1 MICHQQ
7 IPYWLTLFCC
17 CYCCFFV
24 FFKNYSEDINP
35 FVKLLLP
42 LFWTS
47 GDVYPGFKASVDP
60 LTCVFCHMYVM
71 AYRFTYGATPADL
84 LVVIYYGR
92 SEIYV
97 TVWRTGTLTDWVI
110 EASQRS

>member
-1 MICHQQ
+1 MSPTDSI
-7 IPYWLTLFCC
+7 LVNVVLLLLLLFC
-17 CYCCFFV
+17 FV
-24 FFKNYSEDINP
+24 FVNYSEDINP
-35 FVKLLLP
+35 FVRLLLP

-60 LTCVFCHMYVM
+60 FTCVLCHMYLM
-71 AYRFTYGATPADL
+71 GYRFTYGATRADL
-84 LVVIYYGR
+84 LVVTYFGR

-97 TVWRTGTLTDWVI
+97 TVWRTATLTDWVI

>member
-1 MICHQQ
+1 MSPTDSI
-7 IPYWLTLFCC
+7 LVNVLLLLLLLFCFG
-17 CYCCFFV
+17 FFV
-24 FFKNYSEDINP
+24 NYSEDINP
-35 FVKLLLP
+35 FVRLLLP
-42 LFWTS
+42 WFWTS
-47 GDVYPGFKASVDP
+47 GDVYLGFKASVDP

-71 AYRFTYGATPADL
+71 GYRFTYGATPADL

-97 TVWRTGTLTDWVI
+97 TVWRTATLTDWVI